1 MTTKYVYTRRVR
13 PAPLI
18 TAEELLDL
26 DIPGKRLELVRGKLV
41 VSEPPGAR
49 HGGTAMNIALEMEI
63 FARRHVLGRVFAA
76 ETGFKLF
83 SSPDTVRAP
92 DAGFVRRDRLPDPL
106 PDNYPFMAPDIA
118 VEVLSP
124 RDRAGKVREKVSDW
138 IGAGS
143 ALVWV
148 IDPRRRT
155 ARVYRPDGSESLI
168 DADGALSGEDVL
180 RGFSCPLSRIL

>member
-1 MTTKYVYTRRVR
+1 MPTRFTYTRRVR
-13 PAPLI
+13 PAPLL
-18 TAEELLDL
+18 TAKELLDL
-26 DIPGKRLELVRGKLV
+26 DTPGKRLELVRGRLV

-49 HGGTAMNIALEMEI
+49 HGGTAMNIAFEMES
-63 FARRHVLGRVFAA
+63 FARRHVAGRVFAA

-106 PDNYPFMAPDIA
+106 PDDYLAMAPDIV
-118 VEVLSP
+118 VEMLSP
-124 RDRAGKVREKVSDW
+124 ANRAGQVREKVADW
-138 IGAGS
+138 LAAGS

-148 IDPRRRT
+148 IAPRRRT
-155 ARVYRPDGSESLI
+155 ARVYRTDGSESLI
-168 DADGALSGEDVL
+168 EADGALDGEDVL

>member
-1 MTTKYVYTRRVR
+1 MQTKFTYTRRVR

-18 TAEELLDL
+18 TAEELLEL
-26 DIPGKRLELVRGKLV
+26 DVPGKRIELVRGKLV
-41 VSEPPGAR
+41 VSEPSGAR
-49 HGGTAMNIALEMEI
+49 HGGTAMNIAFEMEMY
-63 FARRHVLGRVFAA
+63 ARLHSAGRVFAA

-92 DAGFVRRDRLPDPL
+92 DAGFVRRGRLPDPL
-106 PDNYPFMAPDIA
+106 PDNYPAIAPDIA

-124 RDRAGKVREKVSDW
+124 GDRAHKVREKVADW
-138 IGAGS
+138 LGAGS

-155 ARVYRPDGSESLI
+155 ARVYRADGSESVI
-168 DADGALSGEDVL
+168 EADGALDGEAVL
-180 RGFSCPLSRIL
+180 RGFTCPLARIL